1 MAGGYLAARNHTL
14 FGSPGRGRWV
24 LLASVAVIMGLLYIA
39 GPQPEEGP
47 SLGLPF
53 LVAILYRIYAQVALD
68 PLIAQR
74 RTQGWLPFSWW
85 RAVGISLAFL
95 AGILTLAV
103 AAVVLLK
110 AS

>member
-1 MAGGYLAARNHTL
+1 MAGGYLAARDHTL

-95 AGILTLAV
+95 AGVLTLAV